1 MAQSRWRGPV
11 TGGAAPAPAPVTQI
25 GQTNHAGPGAGT
37 PVQQYPVPVNIP
49 PGAVADPTNP
59 TGIRIVDQ
67 AAYQQWWRASAMDS
81 GDAATREM
89 GIAQT
94 VQANAPPQPDI
105 PTDPMQNRPA
115 TALTPQQALSQY
127 GASVPAFEGA
137 VTSGMFGGAAQA
149 PMRVSQ
155 TPSDP
160 RIGRADMGGVAPG
173 VAPAAEQGPAEVDRA
188 RIDAL
193 LNNTSKATS
202 GLMALGQRDLAFS
215 QAQAQLRQGLEQGQ
229 RQALS
234 LARSGNRRDRAA
246 NESRAIQAGTELAAQ
261 TGQAAAGLRAT
272 EEAAQQ
278 QIRLDAYKAA
288 GDLGLNAGAL
298 DLNVQQ
304 LDMNAA
310 TNFLNQLFQRENLQL
325 QIDQQEAERVTNF
338 VRDMALIEK
347 DYYALSQAERDAVRQ
362 DLTRRYGIS
371 EQTRIALTQLDKSDD
386 INWGQLAISGIGG
399 LITGSAQVGAALA
412 TKSATGGAA

>member
-1 MAQSRWRGPV
+1 MREANARGPGWGVAADGNGGYTVVV
-11 TGGAAPAPAPVTQI
+11 TDQNAAREARLPGGAPPPAL
-25 GQTNHAGPGAGT
+25 
-37 PVQQYPVPVNIP
+37 
-49 PGAVADPTNP
+49 
-59 TGIRIVDQ
+59 
-67 AAYQQWWRASAMDS
+67 
-81 GDAATREM
+81 
-89 GIAQT
+89 
-94 VQANAPPQPDI
+94 
-105 PTDPMQNRPA
+105 PTDPMANRPA
-115 TALTPQQALSQY
+115 APLTPQQAI
-127 GASVPAFEGA
+127 GRFGGSVPAFEGA
-137 VTSGMFGGAAQA
+137 VTSGMFGGATQA
-149 PMRVSQ
+149 PLRVSQ

-173 VAPAAEQGPAEVDRA
+173 VAPAAEQTPAEVDRA

-234 LARSGNRRDRAA
+234 LARSGSRRDRAA

-347 DYYALSQAERDAVRQ
+347 DYYALSQQERDAVRQ

>member
-1 MAQSRWRGPV
+1 MNEVNSRGPGYGVAADGNGGYKVVV
-11 TGGAAPAPAPVTQI
+11 TDQNLAREGGLPGGA
-25 GQTNHAGPGAGT
+25 
-37 PVQQYPVPVNIP
+37 P
-49 PGAVADPTNP
+49 PPTL
-59 TGIRIVDQ
+59 
-67 AAYQQWWRASAMDS
+67 
-81 GDAATREM
+81 
-89 GIAQT
+89 
-94 VQANAPPQPDI
+94 
-105 PTDPMQNRPA
+105 PTDPMANQPA
-115 TALTPQQALSQY
+115 APLTPMQTLQRAA
-127 GASVPAFEGA
+127 GSVPAFQSTFTVQPAVGRSLQSNQQPGA
-137 VTSGMFGGAAQA
+137 QQFAGMN
-149 PMRVSQ
+149 
-155 TPSDP
+155 
-160 RIGRADMGGVAPG
+160 MGGEAPG
-173 VAPAAEQGPAEVDRA
+173 QAPAAEQGPAEVDRA

-193 LNNTSKATS
+193 LGNVSKATS
-202 GLMALGQRDLAFS
+202 GLMSLGQRDLQFS
-215 QAQAQLRQGLEQGQ
+215 QAQAQLRQGLDMGQ
-229 RQALS
+229 RQALAT
-234 LARSGNRRDRAA
+234 ARSGSRRDRAA

-310 TNFLNQLFQRENLQL
+310 TNYLNQLFARENLNL
-325 QIDQQEAERVTNF
+325 QIDQQEAERITNF

-371 EQTRIALTQLDKSDD
+371 EQSRIAMSTLDKSDD

-412 TKSATGGAA
+412 TRKATGGAA

>member
-1 MAQSRWRGPV
+1 MALGVRDRRPTGTQPMQPRRGTDPEP
-11 TGGAAPAPAPVTQI
+11 PATI
-25 GQTNHAGPGAGT
+25 T
-37 PVQQYPVPVNIP
+37 PV
-49 PGAVADPTNP
+49 PTMSP
-59 TGIRIVDQ
+59 
-67 AAYQQWWRASAMDS
+67 
-81 GDAATREM
+81 GDAARQAYLNGQKAVLNPDGTYTFVPLTGAELAENQRMRNE
-89 GIAQT
+89 GYDATGQLAQPGA
-94 VQANAPPQPDI
+94 QGAQPAQPEL
-105 PTDPMQNRPA
+105 PTDPMAGRPA
-115 TALTPQQALSQY
+115 APLTPQQAVARY

-137 VTSGMFGGAAQA
+137 VTSGMFGGTAQA
-149 PMRVSQ
+149 PLRVSQ

-173 VAPAAEQGPAEVDRA
+173 VPPAAEQGPAEADQA
-188 RIDAL
+188 RINAL
-193 LNNTSKATS
+193 LGKVGKATS

-338 VRDMALIEK
+338 IRDMALLER
-347 DYYALSQAERDAVRQ
+347 DYYTASQAERDAVRE

-371 EQTRIALTQLDKSDD
+371 EQTRLALTQLDKSDD

>member
-1 MAQSRWRGPV
+1 MATRWRGSA
-11 TGGAAPAPAPVTQI
+11 TGGGVQSAPPSVAPEFGSA
-25 GQTNHAGPGAGT
+25 NHAGPGTAT
-37 PVQQYPVPVNIP
+37 PVTL
-49 PGAVADPTNP
+49 GRSFED
-59 TGIRIVDQ
+59 
-67 AAYQQWWRASAMDS
+67 AMN
-81 GDAATREM
+81 E
-89 GIAQT
+89 
-94 VQANAPPQPDI
+94 ANARGPGYGVAADGNGGYRVVVTDQNLVREGGLPGGAPPPTL
-105 PTDPMQNRPA
+105 PTDPMANQPA
-115 TALTPQQALSQY
+115 APLSPAQAL
-127 GASVPAFEGA
+127 GRARGLVPAFEASVAPRPAVGRT
-137 VTSGMFGGAAQA
+137 VTSNRMPGEQQFAGM
-149 PMRVSQ
+149 
-155 TPSDP
+155 
-160 RIGRADMGGVAPG
+160 DMGGATPG
-173 VAPAAEQGPAEVDRA
+173 QPPAAEQGPAEVDRA

-193 LNNTSKATS
+193 LGNVSKATG
-202 GLMALGQRDLAFS
+202 GLMSLGQRDLQFS
-215 QAQAQLRQGLEQGQ
+215 QAQAQLRQGLDMGQ
-229 RQALS
+229 RQALAT
-234 LARSGNRRDRAA
+234 ARSGSRRDRAA

-310 TNFLNQLFQRENLQL
+310 TNYLNQLFARENLNL
-325 QIDQQEAERVTNF
+325 QIDQQEAERITNF

-371 EQTRIALTQLDKSDD
+371 EQSRIAMSTLDKSDD

>member
-1 MAQSRWRGPV
+1 MATRWRGSV
-11 TGGAAPAPAPVTQI
+11 TGGATPSAPAPPAPQL
-25 GQTNHAGPGAGT
+25 GSANHAGPGMAT
-37 PVQQYPVPVNIP
+37 PTTL
-49 PGAVADPTNP
+49 GRSFED
-59 TGIRIVDQ
+59 
-67 AAYQQWWRASAMDS
+67 AMN
-81 GDAATREM
+81 E
-89 GIAQT
+89 
-94 VQANAPPQPDI
+94 ANARGPGYGVAADGNGGYKVVVTDQNLVREGALPGGAPPPTL
-105 PTDPMQNRPA
+105 PTDPMANRAP
-115 TALTPQQALSQY
+115 ALTPMQQLQRAAGY
-127 GASVPAFEGA
+127 APAFEPTFTASPGVGRTLQSNQRPGA
-137 VTSGMFGGAAQA
+137 QQFSGM
-149 PMRVSQ
+149 
-155 TPSDP
+155 
-160 RIGRADMGGVAPG
+160 DMGGVAPG

-193 LNNTSKATS
+193 LGNASKATA
-202 GLMALGQRDLAFS
+202 GLMALGQRDLQFS

-234 LARSGNRRDRAA
+234 LARSGSRRDRAA

-310 TNFLNQLFQRENLQL
+310 TNFLNQIFARENLQL
-325 QIDQQEAERVTNF
+325 QIDQREAERVTNF

-371 EQTRIALTQLDKSDD
+371 EQTRIALSTLDKSDD

-412 TKSATGGAA
+412 TKSATGGAGP

>member
-1 MAQSRWRGPV
+1 MAEANRRGPGWGVAADENGGYKVVV
-11 TGGAAPAPAPVTQI
+11 TDQNLVREATLPGGAPPPAL
-25 GQTNHAGPGAGT
+25 
-37 PVQQYPVPVNIP
+37 
-49 PGAVADPTNP
+49 
-59 TGIRIVDQ
+59 
-67 AAYQQWWRASAMDS
+67 
-81 GDAATREM
+81 
-89 GIAQT
+89 
-94 VQANAPPQPDI
+94 
-105 PTDPMQNRPA
+105 PTDPMANRPVA
-115 TALTPQQALSQY
+115 PPTALERLQ
-127 GASVPAFEGA
+127 GAEGSVPAFEATFAPRPTVGRTLQSNRQPVA
-137 VTSGMFGGAAQA
+137 QQFAGMDMGGAAAGQL
-149 PMRVSQ
+149 
-155 TPSDP
+155 
-160 RIGRADMGGVAPG
+160 
-173 VAPAAEQGPAEVDRA
+173 PAAEQSPAEVDRA

-193 LNNTSKATS
+193 LNNTSQATS

-215 QAQAQLRQGLEQGQ
+215 QAQAQLRQGLDQGQ

-298 DLNVQQ
+298 DLNVQA

-310 TNFLNQLFQRENLQL
+310 TNFLNQLFARENLQL
-325 QIDQQEAERVTNF
+325 QIDQREAERVTNF

-371 EQTRIALTQLDKSDD
+371 EQTRIALSTLDKSDD
-386 INWGQLAISGIGG
+386 INWGQLAIAGIGG